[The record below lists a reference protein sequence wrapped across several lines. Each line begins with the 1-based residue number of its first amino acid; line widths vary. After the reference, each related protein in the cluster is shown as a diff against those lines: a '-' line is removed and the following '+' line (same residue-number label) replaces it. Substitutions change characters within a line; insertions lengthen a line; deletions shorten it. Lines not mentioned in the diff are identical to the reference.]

1 MLILDAETVREL
13 LDPDALIEA
22 LAPAMES
29 LSRGEVSLPPRIA
42 AMIEKRSTY
51 LGAMPVYL
59 KEPEILAAKIISVFP
74 ENDPEKYH
82 THYAT
87 ILLFNPKFGKLLA
100 MLDGGDIT
108 AARTAAG
115 SAFATKLLA
124 LEDAKTLTIIGN
136 GVQAKSHAFALNRI
150 RDLSMIQIA
159 GRDPAKADRLARE
172 LDIELEVTVSANAS
186 IEQAVRAADIICA
199 ATHAAAPVL
208 EWSWIKPGVHINS
221 VGVNPSGRE
230 IDGGTVQNARVFVE
244 AASSALSSPPG
255 GTNELL
261 WPIRDGLITEDH
273 VCREIGAVS
282 SGAIVGRRDDSEVT
296 LYKSVGV
303 GVQDAVAADLV
314 YRQAIAKGLGVS
326 LEN

>member
-1 MLILDAETVREL
+1 LILDAETVRGL

-42 AMIEKRSTY
+42 AMIEKRSAY

-59 KEPEILAAKIISVFP
+59 KEPEILAAIIISVFP
-74 ENDPEKYH
+74 ENDPKKYY
-82 THYAT
+82 THYAI
-87 ILLFNPKFGKLLA
+87 ILLFNPKFGELLA

-159 GRDPAKADRLARE
+159 GRDPAKADQLARE
-172 LDIELEVTVSANAS
+172 LDIKLEVTVSANAS

-230 IDGGTVQNARVFVE
+230 IDGGTVQNTRVFVE

-255 GTNELL
+255 GANELL

-273 VCREIGAVS
+273 VCGEIGAVS
-282 SGAIVGRRDDSEVT
+282 SGAIVRRRDDSEVT